1 MVSACMVVD
10 YYYISIYIS
19 IFYHSLHCFPLLVIL
34 FFLYFYLSWLGLPSV
49 LYSRPL
55 SLAFVL
61 VCLLLLFLSYL
72 LILSFFYFHFLALA
86 YMSYPANL
94 FASHFL
100 LAFFSSFFLDPF
112 PTPLNSFLSLLTF
125 FPYLPLVIY
134 REEVALVLFW
144 LWCGGVYWVR
154 WMQYMP
160 LSRCDLSLEFPPPVF
175 PPLQSS
181 PAHILLAIP
190 NTYISPTMYCI
201 YR

>member
-1 MVSACMVVD
+1 MVSAWLLTIIIFLFIFIFFTIHCFVFP
-10 YYYISIYIS
+10 YLLYCFSFISICHDLDCLLCS
-19 IFYHSLHCFPLLVIL
+19 IRDRYRH
-34 FFLYFYLSWLGLPSV
+34 
-49 LYSRPL
+49 
-55 SLAFVL
+55 AFVL

-100 LAFFSSFFLDPF
+100 LAFFSSYFLDPF

-134 REEVALVLFW
+134 REEVALILFW
-144 LWCGGVYWVR
+144 VSCGGVYWVR

-175 PPLQSS
+175 PLLQSS